1 MIRTTLCAVLVA
13 VFPHTGFAQ
22 TQHVAQTLVRACFA
36 ETSTD
41 VVYPDCLG
49 QAANK
54 CQDQLG
60 GSTTIGI
67 AQCVGAETDVWD
79 AILNEEY
86 GRTRHL
92 FLKNGGEDLTRSLR
106 DAQPA
111 WIAFRDADCA
121 LQYERWA
128 AGSCR
133 SIAHASCL
141 LKMTASR
148 AVVLREMAEE
158 NQ

>member
-1 MIRTTLCAVLVA
+1 MIRTILCAALVA
-13 VFPHTGFAQ
+13 VFPHTGFALSL
-22 TQHVAQTLVRACFA
+22 HVAQTQVRAFFA
-36 ETSTD
+36 AAPTD
-41 VVYPDCLG
+41 AVYPDCLG

-54 CQDQLG
+54 SQDQPG

-67 AQCVGAETDVWD
+67 AACVGLETDVWN

-86 GRTRHL
+86 GRRRQL
-92 FLKNGGEDLTRSLR
+92 FSNSGGGDLTRSLR
-106 DAQPA
+106 DAQRA

-128 AGSCR
+128 DDSFW
-133 SIAHASCL
+133 SIAYANCL

>member
-1 MIRTTLCAVLVA
+1 MIRTTLCAALVA

-22 TQHVAQTLVRACFA
+22 SQHVAQTLVRACFA

-41 VVYPDCLG
+41 AVYPDSLG

>member
-1 MIRTTLCAVLVA
+1 MIRTILCAALVA

-22 TQHVAQTLVRACFA
+22 SLHVAQTQVRACFA
-36 ETSTD
+36 DTSTD
-41 VVYPDCLG
+41 AVYPDCLW

-54 CQDQLG
+54 CQDQPR

-67 AQCVGAETDVWD
+67 AACVGLETDVWN

-86 GRTRHL
+86 GRRRQL
-92 FLKNGGEDLTRSLR
+92 FSNSGGEDLTRSLH
-106 DAQPA
+106 DAQRA

-128 AGSCR
+128 AGSFR
-133 SIAHASCL
+133 SIAYANCL

-148 AVVLREMAEE
+148 AVVLRDMAEE